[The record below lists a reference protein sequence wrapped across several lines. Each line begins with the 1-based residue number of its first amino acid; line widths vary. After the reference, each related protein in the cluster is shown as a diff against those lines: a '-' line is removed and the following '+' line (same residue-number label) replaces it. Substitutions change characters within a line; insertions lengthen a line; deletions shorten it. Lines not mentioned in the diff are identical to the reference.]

1 MITAEFIKEI
11 AKELGAV
18 VCGIGDIKYFK
29 DVAPEHNPLQILP
42 KAKCIIG
49 CAIRVP
55 KGLYKAMESKSQ
67 YYTYTSVGVK
77 YIDETFAEIF
87 LLRLGALIENAGY
100 DACLQR
106 NIPGMKVKGD
116 PTTNPEVKDVYEL
129 IYSVP
134 VEEGKPAPEVI
145 IDTNRAAEVCGIGK
159 VGLHGKVINPKYG
172 TFLRYVYIVTDA
184 PLECDEPLTEEVC
197 DGCGECLKAC
207 PGSAISKDGLDTWQC
222 SVYYK
227 GAHKSNPFMTDEFLK
242 DNPERDAIINGEKRF
257 DQDSASAIFPEL
269 DFLPPTQ
276 FGYIPCLCG
285 KKCELACEKHR
296 KEAVK

>member
-1 MITAEFIKEI
+1 MITAEFIKEK

-29 DVAPEHNPLQILP
+29 DVAPQHNPLQILP

-55 KGLYKAMESKSQ
+55 KGLYKAMENKSQ
-67 YYTYTSVGVK
+67 FYTYTSVGVK

-87 LLRLGALIENAGY
+87 LLRLGALIENEGY

-116 PTTNPEVKDVYEL
+116 PKTNPEVKDVYEL
-129 IYSVP
+129 KYSCP

-145 IDTNRAAEVCGIGK
+145 IDTNLAAEVCGIGK

-172 TFLRYVYIVTDA
+172 TFLRYVYIITDA
-184 PLECDEPLTEEVC
+184 PLECNEPLTEEVC

-207 PGSAISKDGLDTWQC
+207 PGNAISKDGLDTWQC

-242 DNPERDAIINGEKRF
+242 EHPEREAILNGEKHF
-257 DQDSASAIFPEL
+257 DKDSASAIFPEL
-269 DFLPPTQ
+269 NFLPPTH

-296 KEAVK
+296 KEAAK